1 MQFQI
6 ISEGKAGKEIPESSR
21 IEFLEKVSANIFAL
35 SVARGKISVLLN

>member
-6 ISEGKAGKEIPESSR
+6 ISEGKAEIPESSR